1 MNTSAGLYV
10 YAHAYAQAC
19 AQPYICLSTRLYTHA
34 YTHAYACLYT
44 QVYTHLYLHIPIR
57 KCIHLSAHASMHMS
71 MHTDDKPIYA
81 LRSQQCARDY
91 KDVAYNRVHAT
102 VRLCPRSTRTQ
113 PQKKNLV
120 STIACTYGRAAR
132 TAARAACRIER
143 CLCHWRTVLPNG
155 LLSRG
160 GVCVHVHAQ
169 GIASELT
176 STKMLPAFG
185 ILVISISVILVISIS
200 VILVMAAYQSRH
212 YVSSDSIRHMGYE
225 HIGYVGYKSISV
237 MLVPKA
243 FGSVFSKL
251 ARTTYQFR

>member
-1 MNTSAGLYV
+1 MPTHMPMLVCTHRSTHTCIYTSLYV
-10 YAHAYAQAC
+10 SV
-19 AQPYICLSTRLYTHA
+19 YICQRTRPCT
-34 YTHAYACLYT
+34 CLCT
-44 QVYTHLYLHIPIR
+44 QMIYLF
-57 KCIHLSAHASMHMS
+57 MH
-71 MHTDDKPIYA
+71 YA
-81 LRSQQCARDY
+81 LSNVPVTMKTSPAIVYKRPCDCARA
-91 KDVAYNRVHAT
+91 VQEPN
-102 VRLCPRSTRTQ
+102 PRRD
-113 PQKKNLV
+113 LV
-120 STIACTYGRAAR
+120 STIACTCGRAAR
-132 TAARAACRIER
+132 TAARAARGIER

-160 GVCVHVHAQ
+160 SVCVHVHAHV
-169 GIASELT
+169 IASELT

-185 ILVISISVILVISIS
+185 ILVISIS

-237 MLVPKA
+237 MIVPKA